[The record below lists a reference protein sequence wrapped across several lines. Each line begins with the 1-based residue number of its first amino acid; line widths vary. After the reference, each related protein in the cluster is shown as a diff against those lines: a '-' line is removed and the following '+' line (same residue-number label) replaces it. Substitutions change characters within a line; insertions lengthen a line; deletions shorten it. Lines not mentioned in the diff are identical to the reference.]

1 MVVGDS
7 QLLCHSA
14 ADAVEIGVH
23 GCVGGVDSDVVAYG
37 LDDTTL
43 LGIVATDMLHS
54 AEEERVV
61 ADDEV
66 AA

>member
-14 ADAVEIGVH
+14 ADAVDVGIH
-23 GCVGGVDSDVVAYG
+23 GGVGGVDSDVVAYG

-43 LGIVATDMLHS
+43 LGIVATDVLHTS
-54 AEEERVV
+54 EEEGVV

-66 AA
+66 AS

>member
-14 ADAVEIGVH
+14 ADAVEICIH

-37 LDDTTL
+37 LDDTPL
-43 LGIVATDMLHS
+43 LGIVATDVLNS
-54 AEEERVV
+54 AEEKGVV

-66 AA
+66 AP

>member
-23 GCVGGVDSDVVAYG
+23 GCVGGVDSDVVADG
-37 LDDTTL
+37 LDDITL
-43 LGIVATDMLHS
+43 LRGVATNVLHA
-54 AEEERVV
+54 AEEKGVV

-66 AA
+66 AS

>member
-54 AEEERVV
+54 AEEKGVV

-66 AA
+66 AP

>member
-1 MVVGDS
+1 MVGFDAE
-7 QLLCHSA
+7 LLCHSA
-14 ADAVEIGVH
+14 ADAVEICIH

-43 LGIVATDMLHS
+43 LGIVATDMLRS

>member
-14 ADAVEIGVH
+14 ADAVEISIH

-43 LGIVATDMLHS
+43 LGIVATDVLHTS
-54 AEEERVV
+54 EEEGVV
-61 ADDEV
+61 ADDEI

>member
-43 LGIVATDMLHS
+43 LGIVATNVLHS
-54 AEEERVV
+54 AEEEGVV

-66 AA
+66 AP

>member
-14 ADAVEIGVH
+14 ADAVDVGIHRG
-23 GCVGGVDSDVVAYG
+23 VGGVDGDVVAYG
-37 LDDTTL
+37 LDDTML
-43 LGIVATDMLHS
+43 LRCLATDVLHA
-54 AEEERVV
+54 AEEKGVV
-61 ADDEV
+61 ADDEI

>member
-14 ADAVEIGVH
+14 ADAVDVGIH
-23 GCVGGVDSDVVAYG
+23 GGVGGVDGDVVADS

-43 LGIVATDMLHS
+43 LRSIATDVLHA
-54 AEEERVV
+54 AEEKGVV
-61 ADDEV
+61 ADDKV
-66 AA
+66 AT

>member
-14 ADAVEIGVH
+14 ADAVDVDIH
-23 GCVGGVDSDVVAYG
+23 GGVGGVDGDVVADS

-43 LGIVATDMLHS
+43 LRSIATDVLHA
-54 AEEERVV
+54 AEEKWVV

-66 AA
+66 AS

>member
-1 MVVGDS
+1 MVGFDAE
-7 QLLCHSA
+7 LLCHSA
-14 ADAVEIGVH
+14 ADAVEIGIH

-43 LGIVATDMLHS
+43 LRGIATDMLYA
-54 AEEERVV
+54 AEEKGVM

>member
-14 ADAVEIGVH
+14 ADAVEIGIH

-54 AEEERVV
+54 AEEEGVV

-66 AA
+66 AP

>member
-1 MVVGDS
+1 MVGFDA

-14 ADAVEIGVH
+14 ADAVDVGIH
-23 GCVGGVDSDVVAYG
+23 GGVGGVDSDVVADS

-43 LGIVATDMLHS
+43 LRGVATDMLHS
-54 AEEERVV
+54 AEEKWVV

-66 AA
+66 AP

>member
-14 ADAVEIGVH
+14 ADAVEIGIH

-54 AEEERVV
+54 AEEKGVV

-66 AA
+66 AP

>member
-14 ADAVEIGVH
+14 ADAVEIGIH

-43 LGIVATDMLHS
+43 LGIVAADMLHS
-54 AEEERVV
+54 AEEEGVV

-66 AA
+66 AP

>member
-54 AEEERVV
+54 AEEKGVV

-66 AA
+66 AS

>member
-1 MVVGDS
+1 MVIGDS
-7 QLLCHSA
+7 RLLCHSA

-43 LGIVATDMLHS
+43 LGIVATDVLHS
-54 AEEERVV
+54 AEEEGVV

-66 AA
+66 AP

>member
-14 ADAVEIGVH
+14 ADAVEICIH

-43 LGIVATDMLHS
+43 LGIVATDVLHTS
-54 AEEERVV
+54 EEEGVV

-66 AA
+66 AP

>member
-23 GCVGGVDSDVVAYG
+23 GCVGGIDSDVVAYG

-43 LGIVATDMLHS
+43 LGIVATDVLHTS
-54 AEEERVV
+54 EDEGVV

-66 AA
+66 AS

>member
-43 LGIVATDMLHS
+43 LGIVATDVLHS
-54 AEEERVV
+54 AEEEGVV

-66 AA
+66 AP

>member
-1 MVVGDS
+1 MVGFDAE
-7 QLLCHSA
+7 LLCHSA

-43 LGIVATDMLHS
+43 LRGVATDMLHA
-54 AEEERVV
+54 AEEKGVV

-66 AA
+66 AP

>member
-43 LGIVATDMLHS
+43 LGIVATDVLHS
-54 AEEERVV
+54 AEEKGVV

-66 AA
+66 AP

>member
-14 ADAVEIGVH
+14 ADAVEIGIH

-54 AEEERVV
+54 AEEEGVV

-66 AA
+66 TP

>member
-14 ADAVEIGVH
+14 ADAVDVGIH
-23 GCVGGVDSDVVAYG
+23 GGVGGVDGDVVADG

-43 LGIVATDMLHS
+43 LRCVATDMLHS
-54 AEEERVV
+54 AEEKGVV

-66 AA
+66 AS

>member
-1 MVVGDS
+1 M
-7 QLLCHSA
+7 
-14 ADAVEIGVH
+14 EIGVH

-43 LGIVATDMLHS
+43 LGIVATDVLHTS
-54 AEEERVV
+54 EEEGVV

-66 AA
+66 AP